1 MVYNNLDFRTLRC
14 KTGATIPKCP
24 ERLCKVRTFC
34 LICNALLPHILQ
46 FFSVFPPFFQNADIR
61 LYPERLTAATST
73 RCCPSVLDHPMMRCA
88 FMVHHG
94 PSPPAIAFPQR
105 DGNRVEGRDAR
116 PVGVRML

>member
-46 FFSVFPPFFQNADIR
+46 FSAFFCCFIR
-61 LYPERLTAATST
+61 MPITFVSGTSHC
-73 RCCPSVLDHPMMRCA
+73 RYLSEVL
-88 FMVHHG
+88 
-94 PSPPAIAFPQR
+94 
-105 DGNRVEGRDAR
+105 
-116 PVGVRML
+116 PVCS

>member
-46 FFSVFPPFFQNADIR
+46 FFSVFPPFFQNADYVCLRNVSLPLPLRGAAR
-61 LYPERLTAATST
+61 LFLITP
-73 RCCPSVLDHPMMRCA
+73 
-88 FMVHHG
+88 
-94 PSPPAIAFPQR
+94 
-105 DGNRVEGRDAR
+105 
-116 PVGVRML
+116 

>member
-1 MVYNNLDFRTLRC
+1 MVYNNLYFRTLRR

-61 LYPERLTAATST
+61 LYPERLTAATSP
-73 RCCPSVLDHPMMRCA
+73 RCCPSALDHPMMRCA

-116 PVGVRML
+116 SVCPDV